1 VKSLVIAL
9 IISTSALFANGGAGG
24 FDIGQLVPPQF
35 LLIVSIFAVFY
46 FLMIRPQQKKA
57 KAHQEMLKAL
67 HRGDHVVTAGGIL
80 GTVDKVSDNEIS
92 LEIANNVK
100 IRVVKATVTEVLAKT
115 RPVAETAKSTPAPK
129 MSKASDPVKKLAVSK
144 AKPAVK
150 PVEKKATKPAPK
162 KKQKSKK

>member
-1 VKSLVIAL
+1 MKGLVIAL

-24 FDIGQLVPPQF
+24 FDMMQLIPF
-35 LLIVSIFAVFY
+35 GLLLVIFY
-46 FLMIRPQQKKA
+46 FLLIRPQQKKA
-57 KAHQEMLKAL
+57 KAHQQMLKAL

-115 RPVAETAKSTPAPK
+115 RPVAETAKSAPAPK